1 VICDGKLWL
10 RFPANESVTAGIDVR
25 PLLALVCIYDNIM
38 GNNRKQKKIAKFLKH
53 STCVDVK
60 PRER

>member
-1 VICDGKLWL
+1 L